1 VTHANARPV
10 IAVVTVVAVLTLL
23 PGLAG
28 PTLRGLTAY
37 GAWSVLASQPA
48 PGTPAFAAISWLVF
62 GGWPVIAFML
72 ATVLV
77 RHRDM

>member
-1 VTHANARPV
+1 
-10 IAVVTVVAVLTLL
+10 VLTLL

-28 PTLRGLTAY
+28 PAIRGLTAY

-62 GGWPVIAFML
+62 GGWPVIAFTL